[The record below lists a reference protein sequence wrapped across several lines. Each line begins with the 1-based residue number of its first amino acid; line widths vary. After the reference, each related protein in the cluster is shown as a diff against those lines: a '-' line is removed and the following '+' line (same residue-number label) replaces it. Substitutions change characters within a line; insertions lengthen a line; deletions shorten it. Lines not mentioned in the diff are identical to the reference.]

1 MNPLLDRPELVV
13 RVLREV
19 ANRELPW
26 GDLVVLPPA
35 DDQQAVF
42 AIGNPRDPRHIVL
55 TAFQHVAS
63 ANVHRQIA
71 RDAAALWL
79 DYGCRVT
86 VLVICPDQQTAEFY
100 AQPLVTGLEDYVLH
114 AVALT
119 ADQVP
124 PQSRPAPAAHR
135 SERLHRR
142 GRLPR
147 GPTAR

>member
-13 RVLREV
+13 QVLREV

-35 DDQQAVF
+35 DDQRAVF
-42 AIGNPRDPRHIVL
+42 AIGNPRDPRHIVF
-55 TAFQHVAS
+55 TAFQYVAS
-63 ANVHRQIA
+63 AHGHRQIA

-100 AQPLVTGLEDYVLH
+100 GQPLVTGLEDYVLH

-119 ADQVP
+119 ADQVLP
-124 PQSRPAPAAHR
+124 PPRPAPAGHR
-135 SERLHRR
+135 S
-142 GRLPR
+142 
-147 GPTAR
+147 AR